1 MNDAPI
7 GRVVATENNP
17 TTTDY
22 VRFWIESD
30 VRLKPY
36 DFVKLTPSPS
46 GTREIG
52 EFYAII
58 DEIKQVSDE
67 TSPLT
72 GYISADFGQPQ
83 IEPRMSRIITTYAEA
98 TVLFNTNDI
107 EMPVPHGAE
116 VHWPDKDGV
125 RRALGIE
132 DYGRKTPAGYITMS
146 GPEGESMAIPVDMDA
161 DYLIGPQGAHLNIS
175 GISGLAT
182 KTSYAMFLLTAV
194 QQTQND
200 WVESSRPSFV
210 ILNVKGTDLLRLHE
224 KNPDLSDE
232 TKRDWEKCGLV
243 AGPLHNVTYFYPYS
257 SSEASGY
264 AQTKLD
270 SRIVRQ
276 NVEDEIAFRY
286 YYDMDTARQRLLLL
300 VEDMDDPNQ
309 TLVSCTE
316 YCQEKIDPE
325 TPWHRFRENLKKWS
339 ASTPDSKI
347 LVGSW
352 RRFARLIG
360 QRTRNPIFTELT
372 TECKEKR
379 QVPLKRILEH
389 LSPGRVVVID
399 IAQLPDYLQS
409 FVVGDVIELIRHA
422 KMGTL
427 QNDDDSE
434 LDDEKVSMIQT
445 VVLFA
450 DELNKF
456 APHHHAERSIT
467 RHLREVSERGRSE
480 GIILFGAEQ
489 FRTGVNKQVTGNSST
504 QVFGRT
510 TAVEASRDTEI
521 NSQTANKKRVPFLRK
536 GELMVSHP
544 RYSAGVLKIRFPRN
558 AYFSDS

>member
-1 MNDAPI
+1 MNDTPI

-36 DFVKLTPSPS
+36 DFVKLKPTA
-46 GTREIG
+46 GAAQDVG
-52 EFYAII
+52 DFYAII

-72 GYISADFGQPQ
+72 GYISANFGKPD

-98 TVLFNTNDI
+98 TVLFNTNDF

-116 VHWPDKDGV
+116 VHWPDKAGV

-132 DYGRKTPAGYITMS
+132 DYGRRTAAGYITMS
-146 GPEGESMAIPVDMDA
+146 GPDGESMAIPVDMDS

-182 KTSYAMFLLTAV
+182 KTSYAMFLLTAI
-194 QQTQND
+194 QQTQREWPEGN
-200 WVESSRPSFV
+200 RASFV
-210 ILNVKGTDLLRLHE
+210 VLNVKGTDLLRLHE
-224 KNPDLSDE
+224 ENPNLSPG
-232 TKRDWEKCGLV
+232 TKSNWEKCGLS
-243 AGPLHNVTYFYPYS
+243 ASPLQNVTYFYPYCP
-257 SSEASGY
+257 SEADGY
-264 AQTKLD
+264 AQTKLN
-270 SRIVRQ
+270 SGIVKQ
-276 NVEDEIAFRY
+276 NIEDEIAYCY
-286 YYDMDTARQRLLLL
+286 YYDLDTARQRLQLL
-300 VEDMDDPNQ
+300 VEDMDDPNH

-316 YCQEKIDPE
+316 YCVEKIDWE
-325 TPWHRFRENLKKWS
+325 TPWNRFREKLRDWS
-339 ASTPDSKI
+339 NSTPDKKI

-360 QRTRNPIFTELT
+360 QRTKNPIFTELT
-372 TECKEKR
+372 TGSEQKR
-379 QVPLKRILEH
+379 QVPLKHILEN
-389 LSPGRVVVID
+389 LTPGHVVVVD

-409 FVVGDVIELIRHA
+409 FVVGDVIDLVRQA
-422 KMGTL
+422 KMGTI
-427 QNDDDSE
+427 QNDDDDE
-434 LDDEKVSMIQT
+434 LDHGKVSKIET

-456 APHHHAERSIT
+456 APHQHAERSIT

-521 NSQTANKKRVPFLRK
+521 NSLSANKKRVPFLRK

-558 AYFSDS
+558 AYLSDS